1 MLSPT
6 GTVGA
11 RSRGCGHAEDAVS
24 RGRSDTGKRG
34 FRVTTTIV
42 ETVDALTPAWLTEV
56 LAGTAVLERG
66 GSEVVSVAAAPLGT
80 GQMCDSYRLRLE
92 LADGSAR
99 ELIAK
104 LPSTDPNS
112 RAAGLGLRAYEKE
125 VRFYQELVDGL
136 AVRTPVVHHS
146 DIDTTTGAFVLL
158 MEDMAPATQGDQLVG
173 CSVDEARAA
182 LSELVGIH
190 APRWGDPAL
199 HELEWLKGERGPAR
213 DMMIQM
219 LPVLWTGFLERY
231 DDDLTDQVRSAGA
244 VVFARLASF
253 YEDREPV
260 TVVHGDYRL
269 DNLLFHPADGSVAV
283 LDWQTCTIGP
293 GPADAA
299 YFVGAGLLPEVRRA
313 HETELFDHYFR
324 GLVGAGV
331 DADRD
336 GCWTAYRRGTWN
348 GLVMAVGASMLVE
361 RTERGDQM
369 FMAMASRHAQH
380 AIDLDAAQLLDA

>member
-1 MLSPT
+1 
-6 GTVGA
+6 
-11 RSRGCGHAEDAVS
+11 
-24 RGRSDTGKRG
+24 
-34 FRVTTTIV
+34 VTTTIV
-42 ETVDALTPAWLTEV
+42 ESVDALTPAWLTDV
-56 LAGTAVLERG
+56 LAGTDLLAGSAV
-66 GSEVVSVAAAPLGT
+66 VAVAASPLGT
-80 GQMCDSYRLRLE
+80 GQMCDSYRVHLE
-92 LADGSAR
+92 LADGTSQ

-104 LPSTDPNS
+104 LPSTDPSS

-136 AVRTPVVHHS
+136 DVRTPTVHHA
-146 DIDTTTGAFVLL
+146 DIDTATGAFVLL
-158 MEDMAPATQGDQLVG
+158 MEDMAPAAQGDQLVG
-173 CSVDEARAA
+173 CTVDQARAA

-199 HELEWLKGERGPAR
+199 HDLEWLKGDRGPAR
-213 DMMIQM
+213 DMMVQM

-231 DDDLTDQVRSAGA
+231 DEQLTDQVRRAGEI
-244 VVFARLASF
+244 VFARLASF

-260 TVVHGDYRL
+260 TVVHNDYRL
-269 DNLLFHPADGSVAV
+269 DNLLFHPADGSVTV

-313 HETELFDHYFR
+313 HEAELFDHYLEE
-324 GLVGAGV
+324 LVAAGV

-336 GCWTAYRRGTWN
+336 DCWAMYRRGTWN

-380 AIDLDAAQLLDA
+380 AIDLDAAELLDAP